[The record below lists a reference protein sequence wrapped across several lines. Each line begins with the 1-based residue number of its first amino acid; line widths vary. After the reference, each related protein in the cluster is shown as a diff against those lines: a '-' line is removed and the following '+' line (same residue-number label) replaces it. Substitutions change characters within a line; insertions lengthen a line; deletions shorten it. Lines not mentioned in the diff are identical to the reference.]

1 MSNFYLYKWQY
12 NLHDDDLGIHLIF
25 FKQATVR
32 IVITCL
38 VSRFFNVN
46 ATVSMLTYEQC

>member
-25 FKQATVR
+25 FLTGYSKNSDHVFGVTV
-32 IVITCL
+32 
-38 VSRFFNVN
+38 F
-46 ATVSMLTYEQC
+46 